1 MIASMYGDIVRLG
14 LYSEVFQGM
23 VSLGWEGRVRVQ
35 KRWLGLSL
43 ALFLAFQTALP
54 AAAAD
59 VEGVG
64 NVSSQ
69 EDALSED
76 GGTGKEYEG
85 EYAEGRAI
93 VKVSGEFFQRRARR
107 SAPSFVYET
116 LMELDSGSGKGAGF
130 RSASPAGDSIVLVRS
145 DSMSTE
151 ELIQSLE
158 EQPGVEYAEPDY
170 VIRAYSVQPAVSV
183 NEPGGVYFGWQWH
196 LQSRDEAA
204 GSTNVPYIWDENSG
218 SPVHSTGT
226 GTAVVAVLDSGI
238 DYTNPDLAPNMWDDG
253 TGSCG
258 YDFSPSAESPEG
270 DADPMDVYGH
280 GTHVAGIIGAVGQGV
295 SGMAP
300 NIKLAALK
308 VLGDDG
314 SGLLSAGIRAY
325 DYICRHKEA
334 GADIVAAN
342 NSWGGHAPSK
352 ALEEAVDHAGQLGII
367 SVMASGNEGQDNDA
381 SIQLPESGNPL
392 ASLTVNASDREG
404 RAAAFSNF
412 GQINTDLYAP
422 GVDIF
427 SIYPVAKGTAY
438 PVFPSGDANPAVV
451 YNADMT
457 VLEGESVEAVE
468 ESGSANSVTLSLP
481 SAEDPSLR
489 WETRAGAVGDT
500 LGLQWALGDMRVFRD
515 RANYLGLT
523 MGVTDEVQ
531 SERGRLI
538 KIQVQI
544 NGENGPVWADVS
556 TADTSVEY
564 GAPGPVTVS
573 LRDVKDSVIWEDFRI
588 RILRTA
594 AQLDLDQ
601 SLSFRLE
608 GLLLAEETAPY
619 RFLSGTSMAAPA
631 VTGAVALLSD
641 AYGVSGIEDPEEQ
654 AQAMYEIRAR
664 LAGGVTRTEEM
675 SDTCV
680 SGGYLDL
687 EKAVTTPYPV
697 LDELTQQ
704 GNRGILKGYFF
715 GSEGTLT
722 MDGEELR
729 VSEWTDTQITF
740 TLPAGTAE
748 GMHVFRV
755 TDTET
760 AADGSQYG
768 QDHFQTEA
776 VSPSAGG
783 ELFEKLSSPDLTQ
796 LGVELGFEQINPVSA
811 AAVNGKV
818 YVASDEFK
826 ALSDAGEIR
835 VLLAYDTVSE
845 TWSKAEL
852 PFIGADRLIQ
862 IAASGDRLYIL
873 ENAETGILVV
883 HSYDPLSGDTEV
895 LSEINTGEPF
905 YNSGFIYGGDS
916 LWIAGGARLS
926 YAETQES
933 VAYVFRVDVK
943 TGMSQELPSL
953 DVARS
958 TPSLGFSGGKLIV
971 TGGENPDG
979 QWESTT
985 QIWDG
990 SAWMQ
995 GASFPEVYDNQVNM
1009 AASGSF
1015 GGGMIVSGMLSDRDH
1030 TGDTWMYD
1038 VQAGTWTMQPQRLD
1052 DTKVLWAGGAVGGDH
1067 FYVFGLTNVG
1077 NDIEYMFYRLKV
1089 QDTAPGGG
1097 GTVPETPSSDAAG
1110 KNPQSGTEDGRA
1122 VKTGDADL
1130 TAAVLLMLT
1139 AGIAA
1144 SSSTAFEIIWSR
1156 KRRR

>member
-1 MIASMYGDIVRLG
+1 MIASMYDTTVRLSLCSG
-14 LYSEVFQGM
+14 VFPGTG
-23 VSLGWEGRVRVQ
+23 SLRWEGKVKVQ
-35 KRWLGLSL
+35 KKWLGLSL
-43 ALFLAFQTALP
+43 ALLLASQTALP
-54 AAAAD
+54 SAAAG
-59 VEGVG
+59 VEGAG
-64 NVSSQ
+64 NVSAQ
-69 EDALSED
+69 ADDLSENS
-76 GGTGKEYEG
+76 GTEKEYEG

-93 VKVSGEFFQRRARR
+93 VKVSGEFFQRRAGRAA
-107 SAPSFVYET
+107 SSFVYEI
-116 LMELDSGSGKGAGF
+116 LMELDSASGNRAGF
-130 RSASPAGDSIVLVRS
+130 RSASSAGDSIVLVQS

-170 VIRAYSVQPAVSV
+170 VIRAYSSQSAASV
-183 NEPGGVYFGWQWH
+183 NEPGSVYFGWQWH

-204 GSTNVPYIWDENSG
+204 GSTNVSYIWDENSG

-238 DYTNPDLAPNMWDDG
+238 DYTNPDLAPSMWDDG
-253 TGSCG
+253 NGFCG

-280 GTHVAGIIGAVGQGV
+280 GTHVAGIIGASGQGV
-295 SGMAP
+295 SGMNP

-314 SGLLSAGIRAY
+314 SGLISAGIRAY

-342 NSWGGHAPSK
+342 NSWGGHGPSK

-381 SIQLPESGNPL
+381 SIQPPESGNPL
-392 ASLTVNASDREG
+392 VSLTVNASDREG

-427 SIYPVAKGTAY
+427 STYPVAKGAAY
-438 PVFPSGDANPAVV
+438 PVFPSGNANPAVV
-451 YNADMT
+451 YNADMPA
-457 VLEGESVEAVE
+457 VEGNSVEAVE
-468 ESGSANSVTLSLP
+468 ESVSAGGVTLFLP
-481 SAEDPSLR
+481 SAEEPALR

-500 LGLQWALGDMRVFRD
+500 QGIQWALGDMRAFKE

-523 MGVTDEVQ
+523 MGVTDEIQ

-538 KIQVQI
+538 KIQVRI
-544 NGENGPVWADVS
+544 NGENGPAWADVS

-564 GAPGPVTVS
+564 GAPGPVSVS
-573 LRDVKDSVIWEDFRI
+573 LVNMKDSVIWEDFQI

-601 SLSFRLE
+601 TLSLRLE

-631 VTGAVALLSD
+631 VTGAIALLSD
-641 AYGVSGIEDPEEQ
+641 AYGVSSIEDTEEQ
-654 AQAMYEIRAR
+654 AQAMYGIRAR

-675 SDTCV
+675 ADTCV

-687 EKAVTTPYPV
+687 EKAVTSPYPV
-697 LDELTQQ
+697 LDELIQQ

-722 MDGEELR
+722 MDGEELA

-755 TDTET
+755 TDTGT
-760 AADGSQYG
+760 AVDGSQYG

-796 LGVELGFEQINPVSA
+796 LGVELSFEQVNPVSA

-835 VLLAYDTVSE
+835 VLLAYDTVSGIWGKE
-845 TWSKAEL
+845 EL
-852 PFIGADRLIQ
+852 PFIGADKLIQ

-883 HSYDPLSGDTEV
+883 HSYNPLSGHTEV
-895 LSEINTGEPF
+895 LSEINTGEAF

-926 YAETQES
+926 DAETQEP
-933 VAYVFRVDVK
+933 VAYAFRVDVK

-958 TPSLGFSGGKLIV
+958 TPSLGFAEGKLIV

-990 SAWMQ
+990 SAWIQ

-1015 GGGMIVSGMLSDRDH
+1015 GGRMIVSGMLSDRDH

-1052 DTKVLWAGGAVGGDH
+1052 DAKVLWAGGAVGGDH

-1097 GTVPETPSSDAAG
+1097 GTGPETPSSDTAG
-1110 KNPQSGTEDGRA
+1110 KNPQSGPEDGRA
-1122 VKTGDADL
+1122 AKTGDSDL
-1130 TAAVLLMLT
+1130 TAAVLLMLA

-1144 SSSTAFEIIWSR
+1144 VSGSAFEIILRR

>member
-1 MIASMYGDIVRLG
+1 MIASMYDTTVRLSLCSG
-14 LYSEVFQGM
+14 VFPGTG
-23 VSLGWEGRVRVQ
+23 SLRWEGKVKVQ
-35 KRWLGLSL
+35 KKWLGLSL
-43 ALFLAFQTALP
+43 ALLLASQTALP
-54 AAAAD
+54 SAAAG
-59 VEGVG
+59 VEGAG
-64 NVSSQ
+64 NVSAQ
-69 EDALSED
+69 ADALSENS
-76 GGTGKEYEG
+76 GTEKEYEG

-93 VKVSGEFFQRRARR
+93 VKVSGEFFQRRAGRAA
-107 SAPSFVYET
+107 SSFVYET
-116 LMELDSGSGKGAGF
+116 LMELDSASGNRAGF
-130 RSASPAGDSIVLVRS
+130 RSASSAGDSIVLVQS

-170 VIRAYSVQPAVSV
+170 VVRAYSGQSTASV

-204 GSTNVPYIWDENSG
+204 GSTNVSYIWDENSG

-253 TGSCG
+253 NGFCG
-258 YDFSPSAESPEG
+258 YDFSLSAESPEG
-270 DADPMDVYGH
+270 DTDPMDVYGH
-280 GTHVAGIIGAVGQGV
+280 GTHVAGIIGASGQGV
-295 SGMAP
+295 SGMNP

-314 SGLLSAGIRAY
+314 SGLISAGIRAY

-342 NSWGGHAPSK
+342 NSWGGHGPSK

-381 SIQLPESGNPL
+381 SIQPPESGNPL
-392 ASLTVNASDREG
+392 VSLTVNASDREG

-427 SIYPVAKGTAY
+427 STYPVAKGAAY
-438 PVFPSGDANPAVV
+438 PVFPSGNANPAVV
-451 YNADMT
+451 YNADMPA
-457 VLEGESVEAVE
+457 VEGNSVEAVE
-468 ESGSANSVTLSLP
+468 ESVSAGGVTLFLP
-481 SAEDPSLR
+481 SAEEPALR

-500 LGLQWALGDMRVFRD
+500 QGIQWALGDMRAFKE

-523 MGVTDEVQ
+523 MGVTDEIQ

-538 KIQVQI
+538 KIQVRI
-544 NGENGPVWADVS
+544 NGENGPAWADVS

-564 GAPGPVTVS
+564 GAPGPVSVS
-573 LRDVKDSVIWEDFRI
+573 LVNMKDSVIWEDFQI

-601 SLSFRLE
+601 TLSLRLE

-631 VTGAVALLSD
+631 VTGAIALLSD
-641 AYGVSGIEDPEEQ
+641 AYGVSSIEDTEEQ

-675 SDTCV
+675 ADTCV

-687 EKAVTTPYPV
+687 EKAVTSPYPV
-697 LDELTQQ
+697 LDELIQQ

-722 MDGEELR
+722 MDGEELA

-755 TDTET
+755 TDTGT
-760 AADGSQYG
+760 AVDGSQYG

-796 LGVELGFEQINPVSA
+796 LGVELSFEQVNPVSA

-835 VLLAYDTVSE
+835 VLLAYDTVSGIWGKE
-845 TWSKAEL
+845 EL
-852 PFIGADRLIQ
+852 PFIGADKLIQ

-883 HSYDPLSGDTEV
+883 HSYNPLSGHTEV
-895 LSEINTGEPF
+895 LSEINTGEAF

-926 YAETQES
+926 DAETQEP
-933 VAYVFRVDVK
+933 VAYAFRVDVK

-953 DVARS
+953 DVARI
-958 TPSLGFSGGKLIV
+958 TPSLGFAEGKLIV

-990 SAWMQ
+990 SAWIQ

-1015 GGGMIVSGMLSDRDH
+1015 GGRMIVSGMLSDRDH

-1038 VQAGTWTMQPQRLD
+1038 VQAGIWTMQPQRLD
-1052 DTKVLWAGGAVGGDH
+1052 DTKVLWSGGAVSGDH

-1077 NDIEYMFYRLKV
+1077 NDIEYKFYRLKV

-1097 GTVPETPSSDAAG
+1097 TGPETPSSDTAG
-1110 KNPQSGTEDGRA
+1110 KNPQFGPEDGRA
-1122 VKTGDADL
+1122 AKTGDADL
-1130 TAAVLLMLT
+1130 TAAVLLMLA

-1144 SSSTAFEIIWSR
+1144 VSGSAFEIILRR

>member
-1 MIASMYGDIVRLG
+1 MIASMYDTTVRLSLCSG
-14 LYSEVFQGM
+14 VFPGTG
-23 VSLGWEGRVRVQ
+23 SLRWEGKVKVQ
-35 KRWLGLSL
+35 KKWLGLSL
-43 ALFLAFQTALP
+43 ALLLASQTALP
-54 AAAAD
+54 SAAAG
-59 VEGVG
+59 VEGAG
-64 NVSSQ
+64 NVSAQ
-69 EDALSED
+69 ADDLSENR
-76 GGTGKEYEG
+76 GTEKEYEG

-93 VKVSGEFFQRRARR
+93 VKVSGEFFQRRAGRAA
-107 SAPSFVYET
+107 SSFVYET
-116 LMELDSGSGKGAGF
+116 LMELDSASGNRAGF
-130 RSASPAGDSIVLVRS
+130 RSASSAGDSIVLVQS

-170 VIRAYSVQPAVSV
+170 VIRAYSSQSAASV
-183 NEPGGVYFGWQWH
+183 NEPGSVYFGWQWH

-204 GSTNVPYIWDENSG
+204 GSTNVSYIWDENSG

-238 DYTNPDLAPNMWDDG
+238 DYTNPDLASNMWDDG
-253 TGSCG
+253 NGICG
-258 YDFSPSAESPEG
+258 YDFSLSAESPEG
-270 DADPMDVYGH
+270 DTDPMDVYGH
-280 GTHVAGIIGAVGQGV
+280 GTHVAGIIGASGQGV
-295 SGMAP
+295 SGMNP

-314 SGLLSAGIRAY
+314 SGLISAGIRAY

-342 NSWGGHAPSK
+342 NSWGGHGPSK

-381 SIQLPESGNPL
+381 SIQPPESGNPL
-392 ASLTVNASDREG
+392 VSLTVNASDREG

-427 SIYPVAKGTAY
+427 STYPVAKGAAY
-438 PVFPSGDANPAVV
+438 PVFPSGNANPAVV
-451 YNADMT
+451 YNADMPA
-457 VLEGESVEAVE
+457 VEGNSVEAVE
-468 ESGSANSVTLSLP
+468 ESVSAGGVTLFLP
-481 SAEDPSLR
+481 SAEEPALR

-500 LGLQWALGDMRVFRD
+500 QGIQWALGDMRAFKE

-523 MGVTDEVQ
+523 MGVTDEIQ

-538 KIQVQI
+538 KIQVRI
-544 NGENGPVWADVS
+544 NGENGPAWADVS

-564 GAPGPVTVS
+564 GAPGPVSVS
-573 LRDVKDSVIWEDFRI
+573 LVNMKDSVIWEDFQI

-601 SLSFRLE
+601 TLSLRLE

-631 VTGAVALLSD
+631 VTGAIALLSD
-641 AYGVSGIEDPEEQ
+641 AYGVSSIEDTEEQ

-675 SDTCV
+675 ADTCV

-687 EKAVTTPYPV
+687 EKAVTSPYPV
-697 LDELTQQ
+697 LDELIQQ

-722 MDGEELR
+722 MDGEELA

-755 TDTET
+755 TDTGT
-760 AADGSQYG
+760 AVDGSQYG

-796 LGVELGFEQINPVSA
+796 LGVELSFEQVNPVSA

-835 VLLAYDTVSE
+835 VLLAYDTVSGIWGKE
-845 TWSKAEL
+845 EL
-852 PFIGADRLIQ
+852 PFIGADKLIQ

-883 HSYDPLSGDTEV
+883 HSYNPLSGDTEV
-895 LSEINTGEPF
+895 LSEINTGEAF

-926 YAETQES
+926 DAETQEP
-933 VAYVFRVDVK
+933 VAYAFRVDVK

-958 TPSLGFSGGKLIV
+958 TPSLGFAEGKLIV

-990 SAWMQ
+990 SAWIQ

-1015 GGGMIVSGMLSDRDH
+1015 GGRMIVSGMLSDRDH

-1038 VQAGTWTMQPQRLD
+1038 VQAGIWTMQPQRLD
-1052 DTKVLWAGGAVGGDH
+1052 DTKVLWSGGAVSGDH

-1130 TAAVLLMLT
+1130 TAAVLLMLA

-1144 SSSTAFEIIWSR
+1144 ASGTAFEIIWRR

>member
-1 MIASMYGDIVRLG
+1 MIASIYDTTVQLSLCSG
-14 LYSEVFQGM
+14 VFPGTGP
-23 VSLGWEGRVRVQ
+23 LRWEGKVKVQ
-35 KRWLGLSL
+35 KKWLGLSL
-43 ALFLAFQTALP
+43 ALLLASQTALP
-54 AAAAD
+54 SAAAG
-59 VEGVG
+59 VEGAG
-64 NVSSQ
+64 NVSAQ
-69 EDALSED
+69 ADDLAED
-76 GGTGKEYEG
+76 GSIGKECER

-93 VKVSGEFFQRRARR
+93 VKVSGEFFQRRAGRAA
-107 SAPSFVYET
+107 SSFVYET
-116 LMELDSGSGKGAGF
+116 LMELDSASGDRAGF
-130 RSASPAGDSIVLVRS
+130 RSASSAGDSIVLVQS

-151 ELIQSLE
+151 EMIQSLE
-158 EQPGVEYAEPDY
+158 EMPGVEYAEPDY
-170 VIRAYSVQPAVSV
+170 VIRAYSGQSAVSV

-253 TGSCG
+253 NGFCG
-258 YDFSPSAESPEG
+258 YDFSLSAESPEG
-270 DADPMDVYGH
+270 DTDPMDVYGH
-280 GTHVAGIIGAVGQGV
+280 GTHVAGIIGASGQGV
-295 SGMAP
+295 SGMNL

-314 SGLLSAGIRAY
+314 SGLISAGIRAY

-342 NSWGGHAPSK
+342 NSWGGHGPSK

-381 SIQLPESGNPL
+381 SIQPPESGNPL

-427 SIYPVAKGTAY
+427 STYPVAKGAAY

-451 YNADMT
+451 YNADMMA
-457 VLEGESVEAVE
+457 LEGDSVEAVE
-468 ESGSANSVTLSLP
+468 ESSSAGGVTLSLP

-500 LGLQWALGDMRVFRD
+500 MGLQWALGDMRAFKD

-523 MGVTDEVQ
+523 MGVTDEIQ

-538 KIQVQI
+538 KIQVRI
-544 NGENGPVWADVS
+544 NGENGPAWADVS

-573 LRDVKDSVIWEDFRI
+573 LQNVKDSVIWEDFQI

-601 SLSFRLE
+601 TLSFRLE

-631 VTGAVALLSD
+631 VTGAIALLSD
-641 AYGVSGIEDPEEQ
+641 AYGVSSIEDPEEQ

-675 SDTCV
+675 ADTCV

-687 EKAVTTPYPV
+687 EKAVTSPYPV
-697 LDELTQQ
+697 LDELIQQ

-715 GSEGTLT
+715 GNEGTLT
-722 MDGEELR
+722 MDGEELAA
-729 VSEWTDTQITF
+729 SEWTDTQITF

-755 TDTET
+755 TDTGT
-760 AADGSQYG
+760 AADSSQYG

-796 LGVELGFEQINPVSA
+796 LGVELSFEQVNPVSA

-835 VLLAYDTVSE
+835 VLLAYDTVSG
-845 TWSKAEL
+845 TWGKEEL
-852 PFIGADRLIQ
+852 PFIDADKLIQ
-862 IAASGDRLYIL
+862 ITAAGDRLYIL
-873 ENAETGILVV
+873 ENAETGVLVV
-883 HSYDPLSGDTEV
+883 HSYDPLSGDAEV
-895 LSEINTGEPF
+895 LSEINVGEPF
-905 YNSGFIYGGDS
+905 YNSGFLYGGSS
-916 LWIAGGARLS
+916 LWIAGGARIID
-926 YAETQES
+926 AEIQEP
-933 VAYVFRVDVK
+933 VPRVFCVNIE
-943 TGMSQELPSL
+943 TGISRELPPL
-953 DVARS
+953 NVARS
-958 TPSLGFSGGKLIV
+958 NPALGFAEGKLIV

-979 QWESTT
+979 QWESAT

-990 SAWMQ
+990 AAWTQ

-1015 GGGMIVSGMLSDRDH
+1015 GGKMIVSGMLSDRDH
-1030 TGDTWMYD
+1030 TDDTWVYD
-1038 VQAGTWTMQPQRLD
+1038 AQAGTWTVQPQRLD
-1052 DTKVLWAGGAVGGDH
+1052 DTKVLWSGGAVSGDH

-1077 NDIEYMFYRLKV
+1077 NDIEYKFYRLKV

-1097 GTVPETPSSDAAG
+1097 ETGPETPPSDTAG
-1110 KNPQSGTEDGRA
+1110 KNPQSGTEGGIA
-1122 VKTGDADL
+1122 VKTGDADR
-1130 TAAVLLMLT
+1130 TAAVLLMLV
-1139 AGIAA
+1139 AGISAA
-1144 SSSTAFEIIWSR
+1144 SCIVFEIILLK